1 VSENSYAHHSIFRLP
16 HDRGTYV
23 LALKLLSSVATA
35 PDPIAFILHERHI
48 GPVLRRALESPTQPA
63 VDKANALLH
72 LLDHLEIRHSL
83 SVVRQIITDVTSKP
97 NPNAAHIISVE
108 GACRALT
115 SLLRDGHQEVWV
127 KLMIQDLFATVAKH
141 PSTAFLLLEDEI
153 YPFAVKVAGGDIERL
168 ASNNKLSRRLARLI
182 EEDSPVVRDMRTEI
196 IPMLVEPVLDKRDII
211 LAREVCSNLIRLI
224 R

>member
-1 VSENSYAHHSIFRLP
+1 
-16 HDRGTYV
+16 V

-48 GPVLRRALESPTQPA
+48 GPVLRHALESPTQPA

-141 PSTAFLLLEDEI
+141 PSTGFLLLEDDI

-182 EEDSPVVRDMRTEI
+182 AEDSPVVRDMRTEI